1 MSTLKS
7 KAYCIVLAASV
18 GISAVITGCNAAP
31 VDTTPNQE
39 AETERATVP
48 AGSSFRVVKQL
59 PSDPPPRPTTKEACD
74 ACQGLW
80 AVHGIE
86 PAESCIC
93 KTDDE
98 GLECSD
104 GKDCEGEC
112 IVDGDAEFHV
122 MDGTITPPL
131 GSYRGRCAAY
141 DTTFGCFRHLP
152 DGVQAQLPLL
162 EEDASAFICVD

>member
-1 MSTLKS
+1 MATLKS
-7 KAYCIVLAASV
+7 TAHCIAIAASV
-18 GISAVITGCNAAP
+18 GIAAIITGCNSAP
-31 VDTTPNQE
+31 VDTSPSRE
-39 AETERATVP
+39 AETERAAVP
-48 AGSSFRVVKQL
+48 ARTSSGVVQQL
-59 PSDPPPRPTTKEACD
+59 PGDPPPRPTTKEACD

-93 KTDDE
+93 KTNDE
-98 GLECSD
+98 GLECRD
-104 GKDCEGEC
+104 GKDCQGEC

-122 MDGTITPPL
+122 MDATTPPL
-131 GSYRGRCAAY
+131 GFYRGHCAAY

>member
-1 MSTLKS
+1 MATFKSSTMAISVAATVGLS
-7 KAYCIVLAASV
+7 VL
-18 GISAVITGCNAAP
+18 ISGCGSAP
-31 VDTTPNQE
+31 VDAAPAQE
-39 AETERATVP
+39 AASERAAAP
-48 AGSSFRVVKQL
+48 AEL
-59 PSDPPPRPTTKEACD
+59 PSRAVRPLAGDPPPRPTTKEGCD

-93 KTDDE
+93 KTIDE
-98 GLECSD
+98 GRECRD

-122 MDGTITPPL
+122 MDATTPPR
-131 GSYRGRCAAY
+131 GFYRGHCAAY

-152 DGVQAQLPLL
+152 DGVEAALPLA

>member
-1 MSTLKS
+1 MATLKS
-7 KAYCIVLAASV
+7 TAHCIAIAASV
-18 GISAVITGCNAAP
+18 GIAAIITGCNSAP
-31 VDTTPNQE
+31 VDTTPSRE
-39 AETERATVP
+39 AETERAAVP
-48 AGSSFRVVKQL
+48 AGTSSGVAQQL
-59 PSDPPPRPTTKEACD
+59 PGDPPPRPTTKEACD

-93 KTDDE
+93 KTNDE
-98 GLECSD
+98 GLECRDS
-104 GKDCEGEC
+104 KDCQGEC

-122 MDGTITPPL
+122 MDATTPPL
-131 GSYRGRCAAY
+131 GFYLGHCAAY